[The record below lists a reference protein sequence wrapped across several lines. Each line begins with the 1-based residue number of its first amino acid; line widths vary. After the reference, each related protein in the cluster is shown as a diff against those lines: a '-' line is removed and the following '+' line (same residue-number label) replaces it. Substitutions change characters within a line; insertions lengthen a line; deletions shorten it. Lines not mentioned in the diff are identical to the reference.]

1 MRHDHEPS
9 RRTIADEGAAD
20 AALWS
25 APESPESLRFAGDCF
40 TALSAAGA
48 THLLPLAA
56 LCHGRAAEIISSQ
69 FENAP
74 SQFEDVT
81 MRTAAAAQAA
91 RMSAKRLA
99 AERKPTSSTAAASSP
114 RRAEATG
121 DASVCAPASPSG
133 GSSPVPLTAETIAR
147 LKALFESGN
156 QHAAQG
162 RHAEAEQAFREV
174 VQAAPS
180 ISVAH
185 FNLANA
191 CFAQSKFGDAADA
204 YFDCL
209 QNAGIAADDWQMS
222 ANAWNNLGNLFVQT
236 AAPRQARDA
245 FAAAVACDPELA
257 SAWWNLGR
265 LAADDG
271 AAGVARLCFSQAI
284 RLSPPRRIEPRLS
297 LARLLLDAGRT
308 EAALAM
314 YDEIVAAAPDAAPAL
329 TGRAA
334 ASLAAG
340 RVTDAVHDC
349 LKAIQATPDDAE
361 AFSLLARANRARGQL
376 TEAQFCDL
384 KSLELAPRS
393 AGVRSHFLE
402 LRQFDPAA
410 TLDEFLDLTTHWN
423 EVHGS
428 VDTPRAVAAAP
439 AGSSNSQHR
448 PQEDRPAAPESTT
461 GDGGEVPKR
470 KLRLAYLGPDLDR
483 RRTSDWLAAILP
495 HHDRERFELW
505 GYGLAPAGNAIETLI
520 RPQFDRWRSVRA
532 WSDSRLEQQLR
543 EDEIDILIDVVGH
556 NEGNRLPVVARRPAP
571 VVGRWLGFPGTTGV
585 KDLDFLIAD
594 EELITRYDESRFAE
608 PVRRVT
614 GSQFIL
620 PTWADAILARGS
632 VFERGAN
639 LERGTTPGEVVPG
652 GVVASGGEAASP
664 AGGPTLPA
672 AAFRSAVVA
681 ARSTERS
688 LTLACFSPLAHTTP
702 PCAKLWARVLA
713 AVPDA
718 RLWLSTPEFADGPLK
733 TGFEQ
738 LLVGQGISSDRLRL
752 SHDELTADD
761 EAAWQAVDLLL
772 DPVPYGDAW
781 SAAAAIVRG
790 IPVVTMTGERFATR
804 KTASLL
810 KAAGLTEWI
819 AESIEE
825 YYERAVEWCE
835 DERRRRRLRAEL
847 PGRIASSK
855 LIDRA
860 RLAREIEAIL
870 LDRWPR

>member
-9 RRTIADEGAAD
+9 RRTIADEAAAD

-25 APESPESLRFAGDCF
+25 APDSPESLQFAGDCF

-48 THLLPLAA
+48 AHLLPLAA
-56 LCHGRAAEIISSQ
+56 LCRSRAAEIISSKL
-69 FENAP
+69 ENAP
-74 SQFEDVT
+74 SRLEDLT
-81 MRTAAAAQAA
+81 TRTAAAAQAA
-91 RMSAKRLA
+91 RQTAKRLA
-99 AERKPTSSTAAASSP
+99 AERIPTSSTLSAASHRP
-114 RRAEATG
+114 EEASG
-121 DASVCAPASPSG
+121 DSSVRAPAAPKG
-133 GSSPVPLTAETIAR
+133 GSSPVALSDEMIAR
-147 LKALFESGN
+147 LKALFEAGN

-162 RHAEAEQAFREV
+162 RHADAEQAFREV
-174 VQAAPS
+174 VRAVPS

-191 CFAQSKFGDAADA
+191 CFAQSKFGEAADA
-204 YFDCL
+204 YFGCL
-209 QNAGIAADDWQMS
+209 QNAGITADDWQLS

-245 FAAAVACDPELA
+245 FSAAVACDPELA

-271 AAGVARLCFSQAI
+271 AAGIARLCFSQAI
-284 RLSPPRRIEPRLS
+284 RLSPARRLEPRLS

-314 YDEIVAAAPDAAPAL
+314 YDEIVAAAPDAAAAL

-340 RVTDAVHDC
+340 RVTDAVYDC
-349 LKAIQATPDDAE
+349 LKVIQATPDDAE

-428 VDTPRAVAAAP
+428 VDTARAAATAP
-439 AGSSNSQHR
+439 AGSSNPQHR
-448 PQEDRPAAPESTT
+448 SEVERSAAIESTT
-461 GDGGEVPKR
+461 GEEGKVPKR

-505 GYGLAPAGNAIETLI
+505 GYGLTPAGSATETLI
-520 RPQFDRWRSVRA
+520 RPLFDRWRSARA
-532 WSDSRLEQQLR
+532 WSDSRLEQQVR

-594 EELITRYDESRFAE
+594 GELITRYDESRFAE

-620 PTWADAILARGS
+620 PTWADGILARGATL
-632 VFERGAN
+632 ERGAN
-639 LERGTTPGEVVPG
+639 LERGTTTGDVVLG
-652 GVVASGGEAASP
+652 GAETSRGEAASP
-664 AGGPTLPA
+664 AGGHTLPA
-672 AAFRSAVVA
+672 AAFLSAVAA
-681 ARSTERS
+681 ARSTEQS
-688 LTLACFSPLAHTTP
+688 LTLACFSPLAHITP
-702 PCAKLWARVLA
+702 PCVKLWARVLA

-752 SHDELTADD
+752 SPDELAADD
-761 EAAWQAVDLLL
+761 EPAWQAVDLLL

-790 IPVVTMTGERFATR
+790 IPVVTMIGERFATR

-810 KAAGLTEWI
+810 K
-819 AESIEE
+819 
-825 YYERAVEWCE
+825 
-835 DERRRRRLRAEL
+835 
-847 PGRIASSK
+847 
-855 LIDRA
+855 
-860 RLAREIEAIL
+860 
-870 LDRWPR
+870 